1 MMLPFAIEVNAL
13 ASAEF
18 WIGAG
23 TVAGIYAIFTL
34 GLQLNIGQTGI
45 LNFGQAGFMALGAYA
60 MAILVVK
67 AGWSPWVALPVATL
81 VAVLGGLVVGLPSLR
96 LRGDYFAIAT
106 LAAAQILVVVA
117 QNARGLTGGN
127 NGLSGF
133 NDQWTDVQRSI
144 LDALEVVNMDDQYSL
159 PLFLITWAL
168 FVVLMG
174 GLMALQRTPWGRVL
188 RAVREDEDAAAALG
202 KNVLAYKLQSLAIS
216 AALGAVAGYLLA
228 LNISLVYPSTF
239 DADFTF
245 IGMAIL
251 LLGGLGSYAG
261 VAVSAVLLWTV
272 LEATRFIDLP
282 MASDRVAAL
291 RLLLV
296 GLVLILIAMFRPQG
310 LLGRREEMVLRD

>member
-81 VAVLGGLVVGLPSLR
+81 VAVLGGLLVGLPSLR

-144 LDALEVVNMDDQYSL
+144 LDALAVVDMDDQYSL

-168 FVVLMG
+168 FIVLMG

>member
-1 MMLPFAIEVNAL
+1 MLPFAIDINAL
-13 ASAEF
+13 TGAEF

-34 GLQLNIGQTGI
+34 GLQLNIGLTGI

-67 AGWSPWVALPVATL
+67 AGWSPWLALPVATL
-81 VAVLGGLVVGLPSLR
+81 VAVLGGLLIGLPSLR
-96 LRGDYFAIAT
+96 LRGDYFAIVT

-133 NDQWTDVQRSI
+133 NDQWTDVQRAM
-144 LDALEVVNMDDQYSL
+144 LDGLEVAGLDDQYSL
-159 PLFLITWAL
+159 PLFLITWGL

-174 GLMALQRTPWGRVL
+174 GLLALQRTPWGRVL
-188 RAVREDEDAAAALG
+188 RAIREDEDAAAALG
-202 KNVLAYKLQSLAIS
+202 KNVLAYKLQSLGIS

-261 VAVSAVLLWTV
+261 VAVSALLLWTV